1 MIDIDFTV
9 PLVLICAI
17 ALVAWLRNQI
27 RTFNKP
33 SSPDRPD
40 GHLPADE
47 YRLLGD
53 DWTERITEFRSEQFI
68 RATRRRFAVMAV
80 TGADPETN
88 EDPSVTASGPLNEQ
102 GAFSNARIDSK

>member
-27 RTFNKP
+27 HTFNKP
-33 SSPDRPD
+33 NSPDRPD

-53 DWTERITEFRSEQFI
+53 DYRECVAPYFTERFI
-68 RATRRRFAVMAV
+68 SDTRNRFAVMAV
-80 TGADPETN
+80 TGADPKSESR
-88 EDPSVTASGPLNEQ
+88 DVSASGSLT
-102 GAFSNARIDSK
+102 SKEIHHAGRHI